1 MSYIYIPEISSEPY
15 WVSDEIPEGAVFSYG
30 FKGGYDP
37 LIHTPE
43 THKKHA
49 ERMKGN
55 QYRKGKKQTEYQKK
69 RTSEVH
75 SGRIVSKETRKKM
88 GASQKKRI
96 RTEEEK
102 QKISLGLKK
111 YYEKKRNE

>member
-1 MSYIYIPEISSEPY
+1 MSYIYIPEISPEPH
-15 WVSDEIPEGAVFSYG
+15 WVSDEIPEDAVYYKGSV
-30 FKGGYDP
+30 GGYDP

-43 THKKHA
+43 MHKKHG
-49 ERMKGN
+49 EFMKGN
-55 QYRKGKKQTEYQKK
+55 QYHKGRTQTEYQKK

-75 SGRIVSKETRKKM
+75 IGKIVSKETRKKQS
-88 GASQKKRI
+88 ASQKKRI

-102 QKISLGLKK
+102 QKISLGLKR